1 MDIQSPGDLVT
12 DVVFAEPEPPS
23 FVPVLP
29 SLKGM
34 CLDDYDG
41 MSPCFYLTGEA
52 GTGKTYMIRQHIEH
66 DPSFGVLAAT
76 TGIAATNLGAGVPTI
91 HSLLGFGN
99 TVGAEDS
106 YTSGGMLRRLRNLGE
121 QGFQWLIVDEAS
133 MLHYK
138 VLDFIVQ
145 ALDDYNQ
152 TYSDNSQYQLMGL
165 LLTGDICQLP
175 PVPDKLVIGGKEV
188 LSKQGRPVN
197 EPIPWLFKAE
207 CWPRFQAATM
217 RLREVRR
224 QSDLTFIQ
232 ALNAA
237 RSGNADKAVELLTQ
251 AGANFRFLQSTEF
264 DGTTIVA
271 TNEEVDRYNT
281 ACLMKVGGEKFRI
294 KSERWSA
301 KQWPPS
307 EWKNI
312 PEELV
317 LKVGALV
324 MVLQNDQAGLGKQR
338 RYVNGDLAHVV
349 GVVRSLTQEDI
360 ACSKLQGPELDIDEQ
375 GECRV
380 PPLKATGEVIA
391 VEVKLI
397 RTGETVILGKVTRPS
412 YQLNEPDMDFIP
424 PGPNKER
431 IRKDRVPG
439 MQRRVWIMGELTYI
453 PLRPAYATTVH
464 KSQGLSLDR
473 VQINPSAYF
482 FGHPQMA
489 YVSLSRCRTAQ
500 GLTIVGGP
508 EKLKSKIKTDPVL
521 KDWM

>member
-1 MDIQSPGDLVT
+1 MADYINTEL
-12 DVVFAEPEPPS
+12 PS
-23 FVPVLP
+23 WTEEQEQVIEESVAQVFVPDLP
-29 SLKGM
+29 SLKGKS
-34 CLDDYDG
+34 LDDFDG
-41 MSPCFYLTGEA
+41 VSPCFYLTGEA
-52 GTGKTYMIRQHIEH
+52 GTGKTYKIRQHIEH

-91 HSLLGFGN
+91 HSLLGFGT

-106 YTSGGMLRRLRNLGE
+106 YTSGGMLRRLRGLGE

-133 MLHYK
+133 MMHYK
-138 VLDFIVQ
+138 VLDLIVQ

-152 TYSDNSQYQLMGL
+152 TYSDNEQYQLMGL
-165 LLTGDICQLP
+165 MLTGDICQLP
-175 PVPDKLVIGGKEV
+175 PVPDKLIVGGKEV
-188 LSKQGRPVN
+188 LSKQGKPVS

-207 CWPRFQAATM
+207 AWPRFQEATL
-217 RLREVRR
+217 RLLEVRR

-237 RSGNADKAVELLTQ
+237 RAGKADQAVALLQ
-251 AGANFRFLQSTEF
+251 EAGVNFKFLQSTDF

-271 TNEEVDRYNT
+271 TNEEVDRYNN
-281 ACLMKVGGEKFRI
+281 ACLMKVTGEKFRI

-301 KQWPPS
+301 KQWPPA

-324 MVLQNDQAGLGKQR
+324 MVLQNDQAGPGRQR
-338 RYVNGDLAHVV
+338 RYVNGDLGHVV
-349 GVVRSLTQEDI
+349 GVVRASSFEQKESL
-360 ACSKLQGPELDIDEQ
+360 S
-375 GECRV
+375 GEAAEEFTL
-380 PPLKATGEVIA
+380 PAATSEVIA

-397 RTGETVILGKVTRPS
+397 RTGENVILGKTVRPS
-412 YQLNEPDMDFIP
+412 YQLNEPEMDYIP
-424 PGPNKER
+424 PGPNKDR

-453 PLRPAYATTVH
+453 PLRLAYATTVH

-489 YVSLSRCRTAQ
+489 YVALSRCRTAQ

-508 EKLKSKIKTDPVL
+508 EKLRGKIKSDPVL
-521 KDWM
+521 EDWM